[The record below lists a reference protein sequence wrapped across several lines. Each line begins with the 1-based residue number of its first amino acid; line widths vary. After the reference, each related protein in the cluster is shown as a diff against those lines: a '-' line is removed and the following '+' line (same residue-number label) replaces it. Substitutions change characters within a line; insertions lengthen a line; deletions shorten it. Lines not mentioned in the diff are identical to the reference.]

1 MDEVPSLATITLS
14 LVVFV
19 LLGAV
24 AFRRVDGF
32 WRLYES
38 LCK

>member
-1 MDEVPSLATITLS
+1 MDEVPSLVTIVLS
-14 LVVFV
+14 LFIFVVI
-19 LLGAV
+19 GAV